1 MSSGCLGK
9 VPIGKVPKGT
19 GATFYQRQL
28 GFACITRR
36 RIRPLAPRVIAVR
49 HPREVNSK

>member
-1 MSSGCLGK
+1 MKGCL
-9 VPIGKVPKGT
+9 GKVPKGT

-28 GFACITRR
+28 GFTSFTRR

-49 HPREVNSK
+49 HPGED